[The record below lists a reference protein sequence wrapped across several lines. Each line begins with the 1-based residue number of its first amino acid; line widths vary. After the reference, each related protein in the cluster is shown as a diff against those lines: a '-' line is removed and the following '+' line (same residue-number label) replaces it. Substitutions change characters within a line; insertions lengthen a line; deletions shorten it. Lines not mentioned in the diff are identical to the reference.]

1 MHRAALIHNPFSG
14 PNSKKRATVLR
25 EALAVIRGA
34 GIEAELIEADATGS
48 AAAHALE
55 AVRRGFDT
63 ILACGGDGTVHEIL
77 QCLVGTPVALGVLP
91 LGTANALAQN
101 LGLGSSAVKAA
112 RAMLTALPTEI
123 PIGRISY
130 TDAAGKP
137 QSNYFIV
144 AAGIGLDA
152 LLMSRPD
159 PKLKRR
165 FGYAMYVFEVLRIWA
180 THAFPLFRAEF
191 ASAGCDTSRVEEV
204 SQVLAVRIRSFGGM
218 VGELAPG
225 ASLHNGRLRLVA
237 FKTRSRLRYFR
248 FLISVPAGRQT
259 FTGAIE
265 LVKSSSVECSLLDGF
280 TETVYVEADGEVL
293 GTLPAKIEVAPQPM
307 TLTLLIPPSARP

>member
-1 MHRAALIHNPFSG
+1 MRRAALIHNPFSG
-14 PNSKKRATVLR
+14 PNSTKRSAVLR
-25 EALAVIRGA
+25 DALAVIRAA
-34 GIEAELIEADATGS
+34 GVEAEMLEADAPGS
-48 AAAHALE
+48 AAAHARE
-55 AVRRGFDT
+55 ALRRGFDT
-63 ILACGGDGTVHEIL
+63 VLACGGDGTVHEIL
-77 QCLVGTPVALGVLP
+77 QCLVGTSIALGVLP

-101 LGLGSSAVKAA
+101 LGLGSSPIKAA
-112 RAMLTALPTEI
+112 RAMLTAVPTEI

-130 TDAAGKP
+130 TDPAGTR
-137 QSNYFIV
+137 QSSYFIV
-144 AAGIGLDA
+144 AAGVGLDA

-180 THAFPLFRAEF
+180 THSFPLFCAEF
-191 ASAGCDTSRVEEV
+191 TSAGSDTPQVEQV

-218 VGELAPG
+218 LGELAPG
-225 ASLHNGRLRLVA
+225 ASLHNGRLRLLA

-248 FLISVPAGRQT
+248 FLMAVPAGRQT

-265 LVKSSSVECSLLDGF
+265 LVKSSSVECSLLNGSS
-280 TETVYVEADGEVL
+280 ETVYVEADGEVL
-293 GTLPAKIEVAPQPM
+293 GTLPAKIDVAPQPM